1 MAQDL
6 MNGPLSDAIHL
17 RDDFTL
23 SLSQRRSTGLGLA
36 SCKNIKFDFFPP

>member
-23 SLSQRRSTGLGLA
+23 SLSQRLTVRLVFNVRVNSG
-36 SCKNIKFDFFPP
+36 F